1 MTEQPPIQPT
11 PVGALRFN
19 TDTAKLEYF
28 DGNQYVNITT
38 TSPEQHTGGT
48 RGLFGAGARTP
59 GGGPPY
65 SNVVDFVNIAS
76 TGDATNFGDV
86 PSEKT
91 QMMTTASR
99 TRGIF
104 FGGYTTTADIRAI
117 EISSQ
122 GDGFD
127 FGNLSSGRWG
137 AGAVSD
143 GIKGICMGG
152 TLGPG
157 TEGAG
162 ENFIEYVTI
171 AHTGDAVDFGDL
183 TYEAGGGACGGINS
197 PTRGILMNGHDD
209 NYDTHVNTINYITMS
224 TLGNAT
230 DFGDSAN
237 ILKYSSGCS
246 NAVRGIRGSGM
257 LQGPSSSA
265 NNNTIEFITIAS
277 TGGTQD
283 FGDFTVTERDRGAA
297 ASSTRAVFGGGFTD
311 PAIIDNI
318 DYVQIMTTG
327 NAIDFG
333 DLSQARG
340 GCGGFSNGHGGL
352 G

>member
-1 MTEQPPIQPT
+1 MTEQRQIQPT

-19 TDTAKLEYF
+19 TDSAKLEYF

-38 TSPEQHTGGT
+38 DSPEQNTGGT

-65 SNVVDFVNIAS
+65 SNVVDFVNVATTGNAS
-76 TGDATNFGDV
+76 DFGDV

-91 QMMTTASR
+91 QMMTTSSR

-104 FGGYTTTADIRAI
+104 FGGYTTTNDIRAI

-122 GDGFD
+122 GNGFD
-127 FGNLSSGRWG
+127 FGTLSSGRWG

-171 AHTGDAVDFGDL
+171 AQTGNAVDFGDL
-183 TYEAGGGACGGINS
+183 TYEAGGGATGGINS
-197 PTRGILMNGHDD
+197 PVRGILMNGHDD
-209 NYDTHVNTINYITMS
+209 NADTHVNTINYITMS

-237 ILKYSSGCS
+237 ILKYSVGCS
-246 NAVRGIRGSGM
+246 NAVRGIRSNGNTT
-257 LQGPSSSA
+257 PA
-265 NNNTIEFITIAS
+265 NVNIIEFIAIAS

-283 FGDFTVTERDRGAA
+283 FGDSTITDRDRGAA
-297 ASSTRAVFGGGFTD
+297 ASSTRAVFGGGFAD
-311 PAIIDNI
+311 PAIVSTI

-327 NAIDFG
+327 NAVDFG
-333 DLSQARG
+333 DLTQARG

>member
-1 MTEQPPIQPT
+1 M
-11 PVGALRFN
+11 ALKAGEVRFN
-19 TDTAKLEYF
+19 TDTMQMEIW
-28 DGNQYVNITT
+28 DGNQWTGILGD
-38 TSPEQHTGGT
+38 SPNLRTGGT

-65 SNVVDFVNIAS
+65 SNVVDFINIAS

-91 QMMTTASR
+91 QMMTTASK

-137 AGAVSD
+137 ADAVSD

-162 ENFIEYVTI
+162 ENFIEFVVIST
-171 AHTGDAVDFGDL
+171 TGDAQDFGDL

-197 PTRGILMNGHDD
+197 RTRGILMNGHSDQD
-209 NYDTHVNTINYITMS
+209 NAHVNTINYITMS

-237 ILKYSSGCS
+237 ILKYSCGCS
-246 NAVRGIRGSGM
+246 NAVRGIRGNGSS
-257 LQGPSSSA
+257 PS
-265 NNNTIEFITIAS
+265 NTNLNTIEFITIAS

-283 FGDFTVTERDRGAA
+283 FGDSTVTERDRGACS
-297 ASSTRAVFGGGFTD
+297 SSTRAVFGGGFTD
-311 PAIIDNI
+311 PAIISTI

-333 DLSQARG
+333 DLTQSRG

-352 G
+352 

>member
-1 MTEQPPIQPT
+1 MTEQPPIQAT

-19 TDTAKLEYF
+19 TDSAKLEYF
-28 DGNQYVNITT
+28 DGNQFVNITT
-38 TSPEQHTGGT
+38 DSPEQHTGGT

-99 TRGIF
+99 TRGVF
-104 FGGYTTTADIRAI
+104 FGGYTTTNDIKGI

-122 GDGFD
+122 GNGFD
-127 FGNLSSGRWG
+127 FGDLSSGRWG

-157 TEGAG
+157 DEGAG
-162 ENFIEYVTI
+162 ENFIEFVVITT
-171 AHTGDAVDFGDL
+171 TGNSKDFGDL

-197 PTRGILMNGHDD
+197 PTRGILMNGHSDQD
-209 NYDTHVNTINYITMS
+209 GAHTNTINYITMS
-224 TLGNAT
+224 TLGNAV
-230 DFGDSAN
+230 DFGDSVN
-237 ILKYSSGCS
+237 ILKYSNGCS
-246 NAVRGIRGSGM
+246 NAVRGIRSNGQ
-257 LQGPSSSA
+257 LAPA
-265 NNNTIEFITIAS
+265 NSNIMEFITIAS
-277 TGGTQD
+277 TGGTQE
-283 FGDFTVTERDRGAA
+283 FGDATITDRDRGAA
-297 ASSTRAVFGGGFTD
+297 ASSTRAVFAGGFTD
-311 PAIIDNI
+311 PAIVNPI

-333 DLSQARG
+333 DLTQARG
-340 GCGGFSNGHGGL
+340 GLGGFSNGHGGL

>member
-1 MTEQPPIQPT
+1 MALRA
-11 PVGALRFN
+11 GAIRFN
-19 TDTAKLEYF
+19 TDLSQMEIY
-28 DGNQYVNITT
+28 DGNQWTGILED
-38 TSPEQHTGGT
+38 SPNLHTGGT
-48 RGLFGAGARTP
+48 RGLFGGGARTP

-99 TRGIF
+99 TRGVF

-127 FGNLSSGRWG
+127 FGDLSSGRWG
-137 AGAVSD
+137 ADAVSD

-162 ENFIEYVTI
+162 ENFIEFVVIST
-171 AHTGDAVDFGDL
+171 TGNSQDFGDL
-183 TYEAGGGACGGINS
+183 TYECGGGACGGINS
-197 PTRGILMNGHDD
+197 RTRGIIMNGHSDGD
-209 NYDTHVNTINYITMS
+209 NAHVNTINYITMS
-224 TLGNAT
+224 TLGNAG

-246 NAVRGIRGSGM
+246 NAVRGIRGNGSS
-257 LQGPSSSA
+257 PS
-265 NNNTIEFITIAS
+265 NTNIIEFITIAS

-283 FGDFTVTERDRGAA
+283 FGDSTVTERDRGAA

-311 PAIIDNI
+311 PAIISTI

-327 NAIDFG
+327 NATDFG
-333 DLSQARG
+333 DLTQSRG

-352 G
+352 

>member
-1 MTEQPPIQPT
+1 MTEQRPIQPT

-28 DGNQYVNITT
+28 DGNEYVNITT
-38 TSPEQHTGGT
+38 DSPEQNTGGT
-48 RGLFGAGARTP
+48 RGLWGGGARTP

-65 SNVVDFVNIAS
+65 SNVIDFVNIAS
-76 TGDATNFGDV
+76 TGNASDFGDCLQ
-86 PSEKT
+86 EKT

-99 TRGIF
+99 TRGMF
-104 FGGYTTTADIRAI
+104 FGGYTTTSDIRKL

-122 GDGFD
+122 GNQES

-171 AHTGDAVDFGDL
+171 SHTGNSIDFGDL

-197 PTRGILMNGHDD
+197 PVRGILMNGHDD
-209 NYDTHVNTINYITMS
+209 DENTHVNTINYITMS
-224 TLGNAT
+224 TLGNAA

-237 ILKYSSGCS
+237 ILRYSSGCS
-246 NAVRGIRGSGM
+246 NAVRGIRGNGSS
-257 LQGPSSSA
+257 PS
-265 NNNTIEFITIAS
+265 NTNIIEFITIAS

-283 FGDFTVTERDRGAA
+283 FGDSTVTERDRGAA